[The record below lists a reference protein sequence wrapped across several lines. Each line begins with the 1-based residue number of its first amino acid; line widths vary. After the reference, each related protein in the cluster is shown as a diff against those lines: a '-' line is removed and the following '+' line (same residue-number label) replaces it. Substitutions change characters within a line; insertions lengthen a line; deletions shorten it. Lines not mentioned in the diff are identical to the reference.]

1 MREHDGFQY
10 GMCDNIL
17 SFNGFNHS
25 IKSSTVYLLVM
36 IQAKGT
42 PM

>member
-1 MREHDGFQY
+1 MKKHDGFQC

-17 SFNGFNHS
+17 SFTDFNHS
-25 IKSSTVYLLVM
+25 IKSSIVYLLVM
-36 IQAKGT
+36 IHTKGT